1 MTSTSAI
8 QSGINLQ
15 LTAQQRASDAAYTL
29 ARGNVDV
36 EPLMQLEVAK
46 QESGAA
52 AKVIKT
58 ADEMLG
64 TIIDTTA

>member
-1 MTSTSAI
+1 MTTSAI
-8 QSGINLQ
+8 SSGINLQ
-15 LTAQQRASDAAYTL
+15 YTAEARASDAAYTL
-29 ARGNVDV
+29 ARGNVSA
-36 EPLMQLEVAK
+36 EPLTQLLVAE

-64 TIIDTTA
+64 TLIDTTA